1 MGGAGRCGGRGVA
14 PTYLPAHDGHLPAC
28 YLVDAFQLALALVD
42 QTGDV
47 LHGLVRCLDVAMIAA
62 KREVGFNH
70 MTGDGRKRTD
80 KTLISERKLAV

>member
-1 MGGAGRCGGRGVA
+1 
-14 PTYLPAHDGHLPAC
+14 
-28 YLVDAFQLALALVD
+28 
-42 QTGDV
+42 
-47 LHGLVRCLDVAMIAA
+47 MIAA